1 MESELKGQL
10 KEQLKELHHLL
21 LSLHKALLDDERRE
35 YEKIHGPIHGAN
47 QILHL
52 LMHDPWFDWLRQIS
66 RRIVRIDEILD
77 AEKFSPEDASE
88 LLSSVQGLFRVQ
100 EKDSEFM
107 IRYKAALKRE
117 PAAVLG
123 HIGLKKCLQLTFN

>member
-1 MESELKGQL
+1 MDSELKA
-10 KEQLKELHHLL
+10 QLKELHSLL

-35 YEKIHGPIHGAN
+35 YEKKHGPIQGAN
-47 QILHL
+47 QVLHL

-88 LLSSVQGLFRVQ
+88 LLGSLQALFRVQ
-100 EKDSEFM
+100 EKDSDFM
-107 IRYKAALKRE
+107 VRYKAALKRE

-123 HIGLKKCLQLTFN
+123 HIGLKKCLQSTFN